1 MISDTGQ
8 IVNKVASAN
17 LLTIDLDKLIGRVEV
32 VSCDI
37 KDFLFM
43 ELMLKEKEFR
53 VSLDTTDWS
62 SYKGKIVAIHCSN
75 DAILPPWAFSLVAAK
90 LIEIAAEIYQGTP
103 DSVFIM
109 HIQRLLDQHDW
120 SSYKDKRVILKGCN
134 DRSIPS
140 EVYTIAATK
149 LIGIVDR
156 LMYGEACSFVPLWRK

>member
-1 MISDTGQ
+1 MISVPGQ
-8 IVNKVASAN
+8 IVNKVANAN
-17 LLTIDLDKLIGRVEV
+17 LLTLDLDKLIGRVDI

-53 VSLDTTDWS
+53 ASLDATDWS
-62 SYKGKIVAIHCSN
+62 NYKGKIVAINCST
-75 DAILPPWAFSLVAAK
+75 DAILPPWAFSLVASK
-90 LIEIAAEIYQGTP
+90 LIDIAAEIYQG
-103 DSVFIM
+103 SAESAFIM
-109 HIQRLLDQHDW
+109 HIQRVFDQHDW